1 MDMWLGAVLS
11 VCVGAGLA
19 AAAGLRVFVPV
30 LLLGMAAR
38 WGWIGLAGDFQWL
51 TSDWTLAGLA
61 TATILEIAA
70 YHVPVVDHLL
80 DVAAAPMAV
89 LAGMLLTAAVVTD
102 LPPAIRWAAAII
114 AGGGTAGVVQAL
126 TSALRIQSTATTGGL
141 ANPLLATIEWIG
153 ASVTAIVSI
162 LMPVLALAI
171 VIGLALA
178 AARLRRRLLRGS
190 KNRETSRFTAGC

>member
-19 AAAGLRVFVPV
+19 AAAGLRVFVPL
-30 LLLGMAAR
+30 LLLGTAAR

-51 TSDWTLAGLA
+51 TSDWTIAGLA
-61 TATILEIAA
+61 AATILEIAA
-70 YHVPVVDHLL
+70 YHVPFVDHLL

-89 LAGMLLTAAVVTD
+89 LAGMFLTAAVVTD

-126 TSALRIQSTATTGGL
+126 TSALRLQSTATTGGL
-141 ANPLLATIEWIG
+141 ANPVLATIEWIG
-153 ASVTAIVSI
+153 AGVTAIVSI
-162 LMPVLALAI
+162 FIPVLALAI
-171 VIGLALA
+171 VIGLVLV
-178 AARLRRRLLRGS
+178 AARMSRRLLRGS
-190 KNRETSRFTAGC
+190 KNRESSRFTTGC